1 MLMNSLFHRI
11 VLTLLISI
19 SFVFGQAVAHGTDQ
33 DLVRHAMMAVFGKP
47 TDPLNVEPVVVSG
60 DYAVAGWV
68 QSGKGGRAVLQ
79 KMHGHWSIMVCGGDG
94 LKDAK
99 ALEQTGMSAATAA
112 TLAKSLAAAESKVS
126 ADTRKKFAMFD
137 GILKV
142 DAGHS
147 NPHPGKPA
155 IKHP

>member
-1 MLMNSLFHRI
+1 MNWLFHRI
-11 VLTLLISI
+11 ALTLLVAIPIVS
-19 SFVFGQAVAHGTDQ
+19 GQAVAHGTDP
-33 DLVRHAMMAVFGKP
+33 DLVRHAMMAVFDKP
-47 TDPLNVEPVVVSG
+47 TDPLKVEPVVISG
-60 DYAVAGWV
+60 NYAVAGWV

-79 KMHGHWSIMVCGGDG
+79 KAHGQWSIMVCGGDG

-137 GILKV
+137 GIVKV
-142 DAGHS
+142 DAGHG
-147 NPHPGKPA
+147 NHHPA
-155 IKHP
+155 QSAVKHP